1 MAGRK
6 IKEHAS
12 YYDRF
17 FLVHETPVR
26 GINVDFNEDAINRH
40 KRNHIGWFVLVTNH
54 IKDKT
59 KALELYRNKDAV
71 EKCFDDLKN
80 DLDMKRLRIHSAAAM
95 EGRIFIQFIA
105 LLITTRLKQ
114 VMNEAG
120 WFKFHDLLKVISE
133 MKSVRSV
140 SIFGSRKKYSTVLTP
155 FQIDIYHL
163 FGLTPFS
170 CV

>member
-1 MAGRK
+1 
-6 IKEHAS
+6 
-12 YYDRF
+12 
-17 FLVHETPVR
+17 
-26 GINVDFNEDAINRH
+26 
-40 KRNHIGWFVLVTNH
+40 
-54 IKDKT
+54 
-59 KALELYRNKDAV
+59 
-71 EKCFDDLKN
+71 
-80 DLDMKRLRIHSAAAM
+80 M